1 MVRQPNRQITYK
13 QMEKQTIFR
22 KQAEKTCHF
31 EHFTLLIIGHTALFV
46 GKIGQPFT
54 TTYSATKFALDG
66 FFGSLRQEFR
76 LKGCDVSIT
85 MCVIGLVGTFILVD

>member
-31 EHFTLLIIGHTALFV
+31 KHFTLLIIGHTALFV
-46 GKIGQPFT
+46 GKIGQRFT
-54 TTYSATKFALDG
+54 TSTD
-66 FFGSLRQEFR
+66 Q
-76 LKGCDVSIT
+76 
-85 MCVIGLVGTFILVD
+85 